1 MKFIA
6 IQKEGKTFQL
16 IYITSLQVYVQKVG
30 LINYIYYFSTVLY
43 LCICM
48 KPHINEAYVYV
59 YVWGMWLKVYM
70 YHYHQHNFLTLC
82 ASVSSIRDI
91 KMFTTNG
98 PLRFVHVVGTYIHF
112 EIIL

>member
-48 KPHINEAYVYV
+48 KPHINEAYVYMC
-59 YVWGMWLKVYM
+59 GAYM
-70 YHYHQHNFLTLC
+70 HMVESLH
-82 ASVSSIRDI
+82 VSLSS
-91 KMFTTNG
+91 T
-98 PLRFVHVVGTYIHF
+98 
-112 EIIL
+112 